1 VLKLVYIR
9 DVEGLRALTESLA
22 DAPVIALDTE
32 FLREKTYFAKLCL
45 IQIGDGETSALID
58 PLAIKDLT
66 PLRELFSN
74 PACMKVLHAG
84 SQDLEIITR
93 LMGRP
98 PTPVFDTQVAATLAG
113 YPTQVGYGTLVQAV
127 LGVDLDK
134 GDTFT
139 DWAQRPL
146 TDSQVEYAL
155 NDVRYLPEVYH
166 RLVAE
171 LESGGRLPW
180 LSDDFA
186 RMADPATYALDPREQ
201 WRRVKRASS
210 LDRRG
215 LAVLRE
221 IAAWRE
227 LEAQH
232 RDIPKRWLLSDE
244 SLVEVARRT
253 PVDEAALMA
262 IRGVND
268 KVMTRDGATLLQA
281 VAAGIAVPEDDCP
294 RLERH
299 RRPGR
304 AAAQIA
310 DLMGVL
316 VRLRAHEHSVAPSL
330 LASHDDLERLAAGDG
345 DSPLLTGWR
354 RTLVGEE
361 LQQMLAGNIALRV
374 RDGSVVAET
383 N

>member
-1 VLKLVYIR
+1 
-9 DVEGLRALTESLA
+9 LTESLA